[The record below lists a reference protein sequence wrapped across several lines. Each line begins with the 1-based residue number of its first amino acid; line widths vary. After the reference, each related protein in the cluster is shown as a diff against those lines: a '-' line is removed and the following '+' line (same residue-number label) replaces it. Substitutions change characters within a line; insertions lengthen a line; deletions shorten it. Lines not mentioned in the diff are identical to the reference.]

1 MSAADR
7 NARRVAIE
15 TAFIEYLKPDELAI
29 ALKLY
34 DSEFAHVDFFLSRN
48 YITRLGQLINVAA
61 IQAKL
66 FVALHKTLFET
77 GKGAMR
83 AAPSNA
89 PAVGPVPPTLAGFE
103 LTGARPDPAPAAALP
118 APPRTL
124 GFSTVPLQ
132 PIQRPVGRQSM
143 GPELTVFNALME
155 RLVSRFTQHDSA
167 SQNALVRW
175 LMAAAP
181 KQRVTEAEGRD
192 LRDWVQDPISR
203 RLMTP
208 LPEAAMQGMV
218 HESYVWACNELGPV
232 KADRIFAGAI
242 REVEQMSEAMV
253 FSPRKL
259 C

>member
-1 MSAADR
+1 MSEADR

-15 TAFIEYLKPDELAI
+15 TAFLEYLKPDELTI

-66 FVALHKTLFET
+66 FVSLHKTLFET
-77 GKGAMR
+77 GKGVMR
-83 AAPSNA
+83 SA
-89 PAVGPVPPTLAGFE
+89 PAAAATVATPPAFGGFE
-103 LTGARPDPAPAAALP
+103 LTGAPRAAVSAPSAPARSASP
-118 APPRTL
+118 VTP
-124 GFSTVPLQ
+124 VPLQ
-132 PIQRPVGRQSM
+132 PVQRPVGRQAM
-143 GPELTVFNALME
+143 GPELTIFNALME

-167 SQNALVRW
+167 SLNALVRW

-181 KQRVTEAEGRD
+181 KQRVTEAEGRE
-192 LRDWVQDPISR
+192 LREWVQDPISR

-218 HESYVWACNELGPV
+218 HESYVWACNELGPG

-242 REVEQMSEAMV
+242 REVEQMAEAMV